1 MGNLVVPGI
10 STDASDT
17 FLLQDVVIL
26 RHKKTLDH
34 NIQTWGWQH
43 KFLENLF
50 PRVFEH
56 FTIKMTIVLATLV
69 NETDFFLHSSLS
81 IKKFTITLETKGF

>member
-26 RHKKTLDH
+26 RYKKHL
-34 NIQTWGWQH
+34 
-43 KFLENLF
+43 
-50 PRVFEH
+50 
-56 FTIKMTIVLATLV
+56 TIIYRLKDDNTS
-69 NETDFFLHSSLS
+69 F
-81 IKKFTITLETKGF
+81 